1 MSASASGKRKPAVRP
16 GSRHAAGSSA
26 RPRVRKPAGKR
37 RRKVSVSA
45 LAAIAAAA
53 LILALGVGLPLL
65 RDAGRPS
72 DGAGA
77 QMPQMSFSSCG
88 IDISHNNA
96 GPIVWDSLL
105 VMVDRSGR
113 TVRSLKDARKVYPVK
128 FVFIKASEGASMK
141 DSQFKALWKAAGEHD
156 IQRGAYHF
164 FRSSKDGG
172 IQANNF
178 IAAVGE
184 LRHSDLPP
192 VLDIETIH
200 RGCSRKTLNDRALQ
214 WLRAIEKQYGCKPI
228 VYTYDD
234 FARNYLSEEIKDNY
248 PVWIAHYETERPVF
262 EDWEYWQFTDRAYV
276 YGMPEPVDLSIRK

>member
-1 MSASASGKRKPAVRP
+1 MPASSPNKRKPAARTAAKPASRP
-16 GSRHAAGSSA
+16 KAGAGA
-26 RPRVRKPAGKR
+26 RKSVRKRK
-37 RRKVSVSA
+37 RKVNVSA
-45 LAAIAAAA
+45 LTAIAVAGLL
-53 LILALGVGLPLL
+53 LILGVGLPLL
-65 RDAGRPS
+65 RRAGRPAAE
-72 DGAGA
+72 AGA
-77 QMPQMSFSSCG
+77 SLPQMSFSACG

-113 TVRSLKDARKVYPVK
+113 TVKSLEDARKVYPVK

-141 DSQFKALWKAAGEHD
+141 DSQFKSLWKEAGEHD

-178 IAAVGE
+178 MAAVGE

-214 WLRAIEKQYGCKPI
+214 WLRAIEKHYGRKPV

-234 FARNYLSEEIKDNY
+234 FAKNYLSDEIKENY
-248 PVWIAHYETERPVF
+248 PIWIAHYETEQPVF
-262 EDWEYWQFTDRAYV
+262 EGWEYWQFTDRAYV